1 MKKVITVS
9 IVDDEADLREHIG
22 GYLAAAGNIR
32 CKSAYAS
39 GEEALKHLPEDNPDV
54 ILMDINLGGDVDG
67 IECVR
72 RLITLIP
79 KAQVLMLT
87 VFEDTDQIFRA
98 LAAGASGYL
107 LKRQPPKKLVEAIEE
122 VCAGGSPM
130 SAPIAR
136 KVVHSFKGAPAAGS
150 GSDKSAELSP
160 QEHAVLAGL
169 SEGLVYKQIADQLG
183 VSIHTVRNYIRRI
196 YEKLHV
202 HTRTEAVAKFLRRGT
217 SNQ

>member
-1 MKKVITVS
+1 MKNIITVS
-9 IVDDEADLREHIG
+9 IVDDEADLREHIA
-22 GYLAAAGNIR
+22 GYLAATGNIR

-39 GEEALKHLPEDNPDV
+39 AAEALEHLPQDKPDV
-54 ILMDINLGGDVDG
+54 ILMDINLGDMNG

-72 RLITLIP
+72 RLTALVP
-79 KAQVLMLT
+79 EAQVLMLT

-107 LKRQPPKKLVEAIEE
+107 LKRLSPKKLLEAIEE
-122 VCAGGSPM
+122 VYAGGSPM

-136 KVVHSFKGAPAAGS
+136 KVVQSFKIAPAHGGS
-150 GSDKSAELSP
+150 SVELSP
-160 QEHAVLAGL
+160 RERSVLD
-169 SEGLVYKQIADQLG
+169 GLVGGLAYKQIADQLG

-202 HTRTEAVAKFLRRGT
+202 HTRTEAVAKFL
-217 SNQ
+217 QK

>member
-1 MKKVITVS
+1 MKNIITVS
-9 IVDDEADLREHIG
+9 IVDDEADLREHIA
-22 GYLAAAGNIR
+22 GYLAATGNIR

-39 GEEALKHLPEDNPDV
+39 AADALEHLPQDKPDV
-54 ILMDINLGGDVDG
+54 ILMDINLGDMNG

-72 RLITLIP
+72 RLTALVP
-79 KAQVLMLT
+79 EAQVLMLT

-107 LKRQPPKKLVEAIEE
+107 LKRLSPKKLLEAIEE
-122 VCAGGSPM
+122 VYAGGSPM

-136 KVVHSFKGAPAAGS
+136 KVVQSFKIAPAHGGS
-150 GSDKSAELSP
+150 SVELSP
-160 QEHAVLAGL
+160 RERSVLD
-169 SEGLVYKQIADQLG
+169 GLVGGLAYKQIADQLG

-202 HTRTEAVAKFLRRGT
+202 HTRTEAVAKFL
-217 SNQ
+217 QK

>member
-1 MKKVITVS
+1 MKKIITVS
-9 IVDDEADLREHIG
+9 IVDDEADLRKHIA

-39 GEEALKHLPEDNPDV
+39 AEEALEHLPQDKPDV
-54 ILMDINLGGDVDG
+54 ILMDINLGDMDG

-72 RLITLIP
+72 RLTAVMP
-79 KAQVLMLT
+79 EAQVLMLT

-107 LKRQPPKKLVEAIEE
+107 LKRLSPKKLLEAIEE
-122 VCAGGSPM
+122 VRAGGSPM
-130 SAPIAR
+130 SALIAR
-136 KVVHSFKGAPAAGS
+136 KVVQSFKSAPKHGDESVDLSPRERSVLDGLAAG
-150 GSDKSAELSP
+150 
-160 QEHAVLAGL
+160 LA
-169 SEGLVYKQIADQLG
+169 YKQIADQLG

-202 HTRTEAVAKFLRRGT
+202 CSRTEAVAKFLRK
-217 SNQ
+217 

>member
-1 MKKVITVS
+1 MKKIITVS
-9 IVDDEADLREHIG
+9 IVDDEADLREHIA

-32 CKSAYAS
+32 CISAYAS
-39 GEEALKHLPEDNPDV
+39 AEEALKQLPQDRPDV
-54 ILMDINLGGDVDG
+54 ILMDINLGDMDG

-72 RLITLIP
+72 RLTALMP
-79 KAQVLMLT
+79 QAQVLMLT
-87 VFEDTDQIFRA
+87 VFEDTEQIFHA

-107 LKRQPPKKLVEAIEE
+107 LKRMPPKQLLEAIQE

-136 KVVHSFKGAPAAGS
+136 KVVQSFKTAPARGD
-150 GSDKSAELSP
+150 GSAELSP
-160 QEHAVLAGL
+160 REHSVLDGLAAGL
-169 SEGLVYKQIADQLG
+169 AYKQIADQLG

-202 HTRTEAVAKFLRRGT
+202 RTRTEAVAKFYRK
-217 SNQ
+217 

>member
-1 MKKVITVS
+1 MKKIITVS
-9 IVDDEADLREHIG
+9 IVDDEVDLREHIA

-39 GEEALKHLPEDNPDV
+39 AEEALEHLPRDKPDV
-54 ILMDINLGGDVDG
+54 ILMDINLGEMDG

-72 RLITLIP
+72 RLTVLMP
-79 KAQVLMLT
+79 RAQVLMLT
-87 VFEDTDQIFRA
+87 VFEDTDKIFRA

-107 LKRQPPKKLVEAIEE
+107 LKRMSPKTLLESIEE

-136 KVVHSFKGAPAAGS
+136 KVVQSFKAAPTRGDES
-150 GSDKSAELSP
+150 VDLSP
-160 QEHAVLAGL
+160 RERSVLDGLAG
-169 SEGLVYKQIADQLG
+169 GLAYKQIADELG

-202 HTRTEAVAKFLRRGT
+202 CTRTEAVAKFMKK
-217 SNQ
+217 